1 MGGALLGA
9 AERIL
14 SRRVVTILFNAS
26 TVIDRST
33 FSDPMVL
40 SAGIEKVLV
49 GGELVWDGGKPA
61 PEGAGAVLVRN

>member
-40 SAGIEKVLV
+40 PAGIEKVLV
-49 GGELVWDGGKPA
+49 GGELVWDSGKPA
-61 PEGAGAVLVRN
+61 PGRAGAVLVRN